1 MMKECAL
8 HTFLSMPKERQTVYR
23 GRLGIW
29 YEDHR
34 LYLHAMTEY
43 RQNGDYDAMLRTLQK
58 DAGILLS
65 SLHPKAVLAALDECP
80 AAVLASHP
88 LAILVL
94 MRSMFNWRNIP
105 KMLELKELLLTA
117 ISENTALS
125 AQEKGDLRGE
135 WRPDH
140 ELSLLQRY
148 QRHEPPAPE
157 CQRAD
162 VAEGD
167 QHPVRRRLD
176 LRFTV
181 CADDVLPRTGRAAE
195 RAC

>member
-1 MMKECAL
+1 
-8 HTFLSMPKERQTVYR
+8 
-23 GRLGIW
+23 
-29 YEDHR
+29 
-34 LYLHAMTEY
+34 MTEY

-117 ISENTALS
+117 ISENPALS

-135 WRPDH
+135 
-140 ELSLLQRY
+140 
-148 QRHEPPAPE
+148 
-157 CQRAD
+157 
-162 VAEGD
+162 
-167 QHPVRRRLD
+167 
-176 LRFTV
+176 
-181 CADDVLPRTGRAAE
+181 
-195 RAC
+195 